1 MPKRNLLNKAIK
13 ILRDIDLKYDLVN
26 TDPSLHREIQT
37 FFDDVVDLIDKD
49 EDDRIDNEW
58 YDDLGY

>member
-1 MPKRNLLNKAIK
+1 MPKKNLLNKAIK

-26 TDPSLHREIQT
+26 TDPALHREIQM